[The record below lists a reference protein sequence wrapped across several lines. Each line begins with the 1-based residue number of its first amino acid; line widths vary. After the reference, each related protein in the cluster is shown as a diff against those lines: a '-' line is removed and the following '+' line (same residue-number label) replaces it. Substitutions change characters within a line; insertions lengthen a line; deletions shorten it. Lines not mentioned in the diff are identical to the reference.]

1 MKPATSQ
8 STRFSRPPRTPIDS
22 RVPLATNWIY
32 SRESDLKAAIH
43 ARGLGLAFDFDEVP
57 GSGYLWQRPASLC
70 FVYAY
75 DGAGGIHVPGADG
88 EEVVASLEE
97 AEELIRRFVLDEFG
111 ETL

>member
-1 MKPATSQ
+1 MSATPQ
-8 STRFSRPPRTPIDS
+8 ITRFSRPPRTPIAPE
-22 RVPLATNWIY
+22 VPLATNWMY

-70 FVYAY
+70 FIYAY
-75 DGAGGIHVPGADG
+75 DCGDGIHVPGATG
-88 EEVVASLEE
+88 EEVVASFEE
-97 AEELIRRFVLDEFG
+97 AEALIRKFVLSEFG